1 MKTKFRLSQKQFSEQ
16 LLFIFEKK
24 NYVMDIF
31 DLMSAIKNI
40 WQFDI

>member
-1 MKTKFRLSQKQFSEQ
+1 MKKKFRLSQKEFTEQ

-24 NYVMDIF
+24 IYVMDIF